1 MNQAKLAEDL
11 PHIQSLCIHEMITR
25 TFKHLLRA
33 VIASIN
39 KMAELPGAIAAS
51 LNFMLGLHGL
61 EGSDG
66 ISSEESSLRLQWL
79 QKFLSTRF
87 GWIQKDEFK
96 HLNKVSI
103 LRGLCQ
109 KVMYLSVNVFA
120 ASIRIIVLYS
130 CFYRL
135 G

>member
-1 MNQAKLAEDL
+1 MRSLGHVAKLAEDL

-33 VIASIN
+33 VIASVN
-39 KMAELPGAIAAS
+39 DMAELPVAIAAS
-51 LNFMLGLHGL
+51 LNFMLG
-61 EGSDG
+61 DG
-66 ISSEESSLRLQWL
+66 ISSEDSCLRLQWL
-79 QKFLSTRF
+79 QKFISTKF

-109 KVMYLSVNVFA
+109 KVM
-120 ASIRIIVLYS
+120 
-130 CFYRL
+130 
-135 G
+135 